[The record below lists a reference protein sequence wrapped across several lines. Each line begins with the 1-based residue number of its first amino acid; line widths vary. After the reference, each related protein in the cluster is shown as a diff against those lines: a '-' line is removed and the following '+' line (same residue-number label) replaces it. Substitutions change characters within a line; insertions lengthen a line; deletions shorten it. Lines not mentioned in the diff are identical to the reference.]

1 MSEMGKETFRAKD
14 GAKVLHYLK
23 GPSPERPL
31 QSVCYLDSVPKFSEH
46 SLEPSKISMLNDKY
60 SAQNNFDLIQEIS
73 SDRY

>member
-1 MSEMGKETFRAKD
+1 MEKEICGAKH
-14 GAKVLHYLK
+14 GAKVSHYLT

-31 QSVCYLDSVPKFSEH
+31 QSVCYHDSVPKISEH
-46 SLEPSKISMLNDKY
+46 SLERSKIELLNEKY